1 MVIYIGMRNDSVRA
15 EVLSWHDLKQSVR
28 RLALRSIE
36 KFQQSYICDYMHVYR
51 VACIKF
57 CCHAEFLGWH
67 DLKQSVRRRALR
79 RRQSLL
85 YVTTCEKKYNFETIT
100 QNLFSFRELRE
111 THALTI

>member
-67 DLKQSVRRRALR
+67 DLKQRGVVAPLGRAILIGR
-79 RRQSLL
+79 
-85 YVTTCEKKYNFETIT
+85 YDFCY
-100 QNLFSFRELRE
+100 
-111 THALTI
+111 